1 MDQTASFLRNKGE
14 WLSHNHIIGM
24 SFINYMLTIY
34 VYTYRHAQKH
44 CKIFI
49 TVLLSHLQLKYLR
62 FHIVNEKTFLIVQC
76 FGVRVEGE
84 LKWRNCILSSWQSLL
99 QILYYFYA
107 CIIHRKRQR
116 YELYVQYME
125 IYDKTHIKFTYTKE
139 ENKTQ
144 KKKRKSTLYQNFCL
158 FMYLSYLKELS

>member
-1 MDQTASFLRNKGE
+1 MASFLRNKGE

-158 FMYLSYLKELS
+158 FMYSSYLKELS

>member
-1 MDQTASFLRNKGE
+1 MASFLRNKGE

-62 FHIVNEKTFLIVQC
+62 VHIDNEKTFLLMQC
-76 FGVRVEGE
+76 FGVRGEGE

-99 QILYYFYA
+99 QILYYFHA
-107 CIIHRKRQR
+107 CIIHRKRQW

-125 IYDKTHIKFTYTKE
+125 IYDKTHIKFTESKE
-139 ENKTQ
+139 ENKSQ

-158 FMYLSYLKELS
+158 FMYSSYLKELS